1 MQPDNTL
8 SPIPPEH
15 LHPQAPQYPL
25 ALPGVSLLNSVVN
38 GYFQY
43 QNLAVRKREF
53 AELNAQRERH
63 HEEGLNQRERHHEQ
77 GLQHQ
82 ERQAEQAH
90 NWRIEEPNW
99 PLSISP
105 KQYAHKTTAHDRQPL
120 IVMLSPPPP
129 EADKDFRDAAKVIE
143 NELRVLLQKSY
154 DANDPKRPVYFLDK
168 AWKKGME
175 GGAAPAQALHHAL
188 HEADAPTFILD
199 LELTGRELR
208 IQTHYWGIGSNELK
222 HTACETAFPL
232 SEYMAQVAR
241 RHARE
246 WGEATQDLGRDATP
260 SKTDKENWL
269 ILQSE
274 EALRQKDPQKG
285 ASFYVRHY
293 HCPPEY
299 LLQAV
304 KEVTPALQLLVGS
317 MADLYHL
324 FRYGTAPQLPA
335 LLGKLFR
342 DGNTAQA
349 QALMRQTVDDY
360 SQVMDFAAEQ
370 RPEWAP
376 PFHLELAEVMAG
388 LNDAEQC
395 QTHLLKSL
403 AAWRRLRG
411 AEPVA
416 HEAQALLTGMEATLQ
431 HEDQAY
437 LLRVAKLLNQP
448 LQRLDIATVALG
460 LAGAANTAP
469 KIEAPTVVALP
480 PVDNIHGWP
489 AEKVQA
495 LQQRTAQALGKPVIF
510 RDTLKSGGVGPD
522 MAVIPAGAFL
532 MGSPEYELHEE
543 ANIARSESPQHLVTF
558 AKPFSIGIYA
568 VTFDDYD
575 RFCIATNRSAVY
587 LDYWERDW
595 GRGQIPAYKI
605 PWREAQAYCAWL
617 SDQTGQRYR
626 LPSEA
631 EWEYACRAGSNT
643 PFYWGGT
650 ITAKQAN
657 YWDQNNKPAAR
668 AKPLPVGEYQP
679 NAFGLYQMHGNV
691 SEWCEDAAHLDYV
704 GAPGD
709 GSAWTTGGDQK
720 YRIVR
725 GGCWVGNSDDV
736 RSARRNGFT
745 VKPKPDDEEHA
756 GTTGFRLAR
765 DI

>member
-1 MQPDNTL
+1 MQSDNSL

-53 AELNAQRERH
+53 AELNAQRDRQHQESLNQRERH
-63 HEEGLNQRERHHEQ
+63 HEEGLNQRDRHHEQ

-154 DANDPKRPVYFLDK
+154 DANEPKRPVYFLDK

-335 LLGKLFR
+335 LLGKLLR

-349 QALMRQTVDDY
+349 QTLMRQTLDDY

-431 HEDQAY
+431 HEDEAY
-437 LLRVAKLLNQP
+437 LLCVAKLLNKP
-448 LQRLDIATVALG
+448 LQRLDIANIALG

-469 KIEAPTVVALP
+469 KIEAPKVSALS

-489 AEKVQA
+489 ADQVQA
-495 LQQRTAQALGKPVIF
+495 LQQRTAQALGKPVVF
-510 RDTLKSGGVGPD
+510 RDTLKSGGEGPD
-522 MAVIPAGAFL
+522 MVVIPAGAFL
-532 MGSPEYELHEE
+532 MGSPEREPGRNSYEG
-543 ANIARSESPQHLVTF
+543 PQHFVTF
-558 AKPFSIGIYA
+558 AKPFAIGRYA

-575 RFCIATNRSAVY
+575 RYCYSTKRSPVS
-587 LDYWERDW
+587 DNNW
-595 GRGQIPAYKI
+595 GRGRRPVINVNWQD
-605 PWREAQAYCAWL
+605 AQDYCAWL
-617 SDQTGQRYR
+617 SAETDQHYR

-631 EWEYACRAGSNT
+631 EWEYACRAGSTTLFHWGNT
-643 PFYWGGT
+643 INTY
-650 ITAKQAN
+650 QAN
-657 YWDQNNKPAAR
+657 YNGRDRFMNFLKGSDGLKTA
-668 AKPLPVGEYQP
+668 PVEEFQP

-691 SEWCEDAAHLDYV
+691 NEWCEDDWHRDYI
-704 GAPGD
+704 GAPED
-709 GSAWTTGGDQK
+709 GVAWGSGGML
-720 YRIVR
+720 R
-725 GGCWVGNSDDV
+725 GGAFCWDSNYI
-736 RSARRNGFT
+736 RSASRIYLGSGYRF
-745 VKPKPDDEEHA
+745 VLF
-756 GTTGFRLAR
+756 GFRLAQ
-765 DI
+765 D